1 MGTLKP
7 RGGPNPAL
15 PPPNPRQENLSAPT
29 SLGGGHW
36 PSPVYCRQP
45 REGGS
50 CPHRSHSG
58 GGQTPFLLPLTS
70 QFGGVPSEPNKSQ
83 FWEVFRPFQSPLPTQ
98 FKLSSEPPDPFRG
111 FLQSSGSP
119 GGDFRPFSGSLSL
132 LWGPRGSRCSAQV
145 PRGSGSATSG
155 GGTRLGPLPTAGAAP
170 GEAGGDS
177 RVGGEAGDL
186 TKTPPL
192 PPARASRW
200 SRKGFRGSRRV
211 VGRSRGS
218 HRGPGGFPRRGR
230 AEVASRAAGSGVE

>member
-1 MGTLKP
+1 MGEPGKYAGGGAESEMGTLKP

-15 PPPNPRQENLSAPT
+15 PPPNPRQENLSAPH
-29 SLGGGHW
+29 LAGGGGTGPPPFIA
-36 PSPVYCRQP
+36 PSP
-45 REGGS
+45 GGGV

-155 GGTRLGPLPTAGAAP
+155 GGTWLGPLPTAGAAP
-170 GEAGGDS
+170 GEVAGGS
-177 RVGGEAGDL
+177 RMGG
-186 TKTPPL
+186 
-192 PPARASRW
+192 
-200 SRKGFRGSRRV
+200 RG
-211 VGRSRGS
+211 RGS
-218 HRGPGGFPRRGR
+218 HRNSSPPSCTSLSVVPEGF
-230 AEVASRAAGSGVE
+230 